1 MIDDLQVME
10 LMMSRLCHDL
20 VGPIGATVNGLELIE
35 ELGAAEAGDAL
46 VMIGESAREASRRLR
61 VFRIA
66 FGFAGTQADL
76 SFDDA
81 RELAR
86 DLTRDDKLV
95 LDWSIAPA
103 MSPSKPGRRGIKL
116 LLNLL
121 LLAREALPRGGR
133 LRVVV
138 TPTTSGRL
146 TLEIAAAG
154 LGAGLPEEIGQALDG
169 TLAEDRLDPRTVHG
183 VFTRRMADAAG
194 SRIAR
199 EAQHDRF
206 TLTCDLP
213 A

>member
-95 LDWSIAPA
+95 LDWSIAPVTG
-103 MSPSKPGRRGIKL
+103 PTKPGRRGIKL

-133 LRVVV
+133 MRVAVS
-138 TPTTSGRL
+138 PAPDGRL
-146 TLEIAAAG
+146 ALEIAAAG
-154 LGAGLPEEIGQALDG
+154 LGAGLPEEIAHALDG
-169 TLAEDRLDPRTVHG
+169 TLADDRLDPRSVHG
-183 VFTRRMADAAG
+183 VFTRRLADAAG
-194 SRIAR
+194 STITRDS
-199 EAQHDRF
+199 QQDRF
-206 TLTCDLP
+206 TLSCVLP